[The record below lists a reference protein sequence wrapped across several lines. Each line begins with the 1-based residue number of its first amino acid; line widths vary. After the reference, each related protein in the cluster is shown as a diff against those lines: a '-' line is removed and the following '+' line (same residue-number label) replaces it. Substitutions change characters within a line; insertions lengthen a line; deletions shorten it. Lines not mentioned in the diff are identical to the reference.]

1 MHCRIISTRT
11 DGRTGIV
18 FIIYYLREAAMAER
32 QVEVNELKFCR
43 RDRWDLSVGEQTDT
57 LHLHYS

>member
-1 MHCRIISTRT
+1 
-11 DGRTGIV
+11 
-18 FIIYYLREAAMAER
+18 MAER